1 MNSEFPSSDTPASGT
16 PNGDT
21 LSSDTLNSGAQNSG
35 AQNSGALNIEPALKA
50 LAAALHGEGPAVELS
65 VGGDGQLVVGHLETP
80 GCDDAVAVVRT
91 SGSTGAPKA
100 TVLTVESLAASSMA
114 TALALKGEGQ
124 WLLALPV
131 QYVAGIQVLVRSL
144 FAGTRPWVMDMSRG
158 FTPEAFRAGA
168 QELTDKIRFTSLVPT
183 QLQRLLE
190 DPSPETLA
198 VLRRFNAI
206 LLGGAPAP
214 ASLLSAA
221 RDAGVRVITTYGS
234 AESCGGCVYDGFPLE
249 GVSVRVEADGRILL
263 GGDTIAAGY
272 LEAPDEA
279 GATFFEEDGVR
290 WYRTSDLGSIDE
302 DGRLTVHGRADDV
315 IITGGIKVS
324 AAHVQEELEKSDA
337 VTAAFVAG
345 VPSAEWGQAVAA
357 YVALAGSGSGAPQP
371 GGSAASGDH
380 AVVLERE
387 WHRTLGILAPKTVL
401 AASSLLMLPN
411 GKPDRLAMAAELNA
425 LHQGK

>member
-1 MNSEFPSSDTPASGT
+1 MITEPTGSPNSNAQVTGA
-16 PNGDT
+16 PNID
-21 LSSDTLNSGAQNSG
+21 
-35 AQNSGALNIEPALKA
+35 PALKA

-65 VGGDGQLVVGHLETP
+65 LDGDGRLMVGHVETP

-91 SGSTGAPKA
+91 SGSTGIPKA
-100 TVLTVESLAASSMA
+100 TILTVESLAASSMSA
-114 TALALKGEGQ
+114 ALALKGEGQ

-144 FAGTRPWVMDMSRG
+144 FAGTRPWVMDMSGG
-158 FTPEAFRAGA
+158 FTPEAFTAA
-168 QELTDKIRFTSLVPT
+168 ALELTDKIRFTSLVPT
-183 QLQRLLE
+183 QLQRLL
-190 DPSPETLA
+190 DAPSPDTLA
-198 VLRRFNAI
+198 ALRRFNAI

-214 ASLLSAA
+214 APLLAAA
-221 RDAGVRVITTYGS
+221 RDAGVRVVTTYGS
-234 AESCGGCVYDGFPLE
+234 AESSGGCVYDGFPLE
-249 GVSVRVEADGRILL
+249 GVSVRVEPDGRILL

-279 GATFFEEDGVR
+279 NATFFEEDGVR
-290 WYRTSDLGSIDE
+290 WYRTSDLGSIDD
-302 DGRLTVHGRADDV
+302 DGRLTVLGRADDV

-337 VTAAFVAG
+337 VAAAFVAG

-357 YVALAGSGSGAPQP
+357 YVALAAEGA
-371 GGSAASGDH
+371 GTGAGTTAEAAGPALSRDH
-380 AVVLERE
+380 AVVLEQE

-401 AASSLLMLPN
+401 AASALLMLPN

>member
-1 MNSEFPSSDTPASGT
+1 MNTEPQDTRSRNGEPAGT
-16 PNGDT
+16 
-21 LSSDTLNSGAQNSG
+21 GATSTG
-35 AQNSGALNIEPALKA
+35 VPDIDPALKA

-65 VGGDGQLVVGHLETP
+65 VGQDGALVVGHVETP

-91 SGSTGAPKA
+91 SGSTGTPKA

-144 FAGTRPWVMDMSRG
+144 FAGTRPWVMDMSGG
-158 FTPEAFRAGA
+158 FTPEAFTAAA

-183 QLQRLLE
+183 QLQRLLDE
-190 DPSPETLA
+190 PSPETLA
-198 VLRRFNAI
+198 VLRRFNAV

-249 GVSVRVEADGRILL
+249 GVSVRVEHDGRILL

-279 GATFFEEDGVR
+279 GSTFFEEDGVR
-290 WYRTSDLGSIDE
+290 WYRTSDLGSIDD
-302 DGRLTVHGRADDV
+302 DGRLTVAGRADDV

-324 AAHVQEELEKSDA
+324 AAHVQEELEKSDDVA
-337 VTAAFVAG
+337 AAFVAG

-357 YVALAGSGSGAPQP
+357 YVALAGPP
-371 GGSAASGDH
+371 GGAAERPGSSASGEH
-380 AVVLERE
+380 AVVLEQE

-401 AASSLLMLPN
+401 AAPSLLMLPN
-411 GKPDRLAMAAELNA
+411 GKPDRLAMAAELSA

>member
-1 MNSEFPSSDTPASGT
+1 MS
-16 PNGDT
+16 
-21 LSSDTLNSGAQNSG
+21 NSGP
-35 AQNSGALNIEPALKA
+35 LNIEPALTA

-65 VGGDGQLVVGHLETP
+65 IGDDGALVVGHLETP

-144 FAGTRPWVMDMSRG
+144 FAGTRPWVMDMSNG
-158 FTPEAFRAGA
+158 FTPEAFTEAAG
-168 QELTDKIRFTSLVPT
+168 ELTDKIRFTSLVPT
-183 QLQRLLE
+183 QLQRLL
-190 DPSPETLA
+190 DNPSPEALA
-198 VLRRFNAI
+198 VLRRFNAV

-214 ASLLSAA
+214 ASLLTAA
-221 RDAGVRVITTYGS
+221 REAGVRVITTYGS

-249 GVSVRVEADGRILL
+249 GVSVRVEPDGRILL

-272 LEAPDEA
+272 LESPESTD
-279 GATFFEEDGVR
+279 TFFEEDGVR
-290 WYRTSDLGSIDE
+290 WYRTSDLGSIDD
-302 DGRLTVHGRADDV
+302 DGRLTVLGRADDV
-315 IITGGIKVS
+315 IITGGVKLS
-324 AAHVQEELEKSDA
+324 AARVQEELEKSDGVA
-337 VTAAFVAG
+337 AAFVAG
-345 VPSAEWGQAVAA
+345 VPSTEWGQAVAA
-357 YVALAGSGSGAPQP
+357 YVALADPAPGAE
-371 GGSAASGDH
+371 AGDA
-380 AVVLERE
+380 AVVLQQE

-401 AASSLLMLPN
+401 AASRLLMLPN
-411 GKPDRLAMAAELNA
+411 GKPDRLAMTAELNA

>member
-1 MNSEFPSSDTPASGT
+1 MNTEPQGNGTLNTGSLGAGT
-16 PNGDT
+16 PG
-21 LSSDTLNSGAQNSG
+21 SGV
-35 AQNSGALNIEPALKA
+35 LDIDPALKA

-65 VGGDGQLVVGHLETP
+65 VGEDGALVVGHLETP

-144 FAGTRPWVMDMSRG
+144 FAGTRPWVMDMSGG
-158 FTPEAFRAGA
+158 FTPEAFTAAA

-183 QLQRLLE
+183 QLQRLL
-190 DPSPETLA
+190 DAPSPETLA
-198 VLRRFNAI
+198 VLRRFNAV

-214 ASLLSAA
+214 ASLLAAA

-249 GVSVRVEADGRILL
+249 GVSVRIEKDGRILL

-272 LEAPDEA
+272 LEAPDE
-279 GATFFEEDGVR
+279 GGSTFFEEDGVR
-290 WYRTSDLGSIDE
+290 WYRTSDLGSID
-302 DGRLTVHGRADDV
+302 DNGRLTVLGRADDV

-337 VTAAFVAG
+337 VAAAFVAG

-357 YVALAGSGSGAPQP
+357 YVALATPP
-371 GGSAASGDH
+371 GGTAAPAEPAGTGGTGDH
-380 AVVLERE
+380 AVVLEKE